1 MKILIPSSIVAL
13 TLISGCA
20 SIALSTT
27 SPQSAIEAKFAA
39 VNRHALDEIVNLYSP
54 EAQIT
59 ASDFCQPRHGREDVR
74 RTYKA
79 LFDAFPNIG
88 VEVHEYVVQGDRVA
102 VRLNVQNKP
111 PAAGRAL
118 AAPERSTAV
127 FAIEGDLRAGPH
139 SLSVRSEGWP

>member
-1 MKILIPSSIVAL
+1 VKSLAPSSIVIIA
-13 TLISGCA
+13 LISGCA
-20 SIALSTT
+20 CVAPSKPFA
-27 SPQSAIEAKFAA
+27 SPQATIEAKFAA

-54 EAQIT
+54 DAQIT

-102 VRLNVQNKP
+102 VRVNIQSKP
-111 PAAGRAL
+111 PGFAFDVPIMNFFTVRNGLIESDEGRFDNGGRRCS
-118 AAPERSTAV
+118 P
-127 FAIEGDLRAGPH
+127 
-139 SLSVRSEGWP
+139 

>member
-1 MKILIPSSIVAL
+1 VKSVVPSSIVAL
-13 TLISGCA
+13 ALISGCA
-20 SIALSTT
+20 AVAPSKPSL
-27 SPQSAIEAKFAA
+27 SPQSVIEAKFAA

-102 VRLNVQNKP
+102 VRLNVQNKQP
-111 PAAGRAL
+111 GFAFDLPIMNFFTVRNGLIESDEGRFDNGGRRCS
-118 AAPERSTAV
+118 P
-127 FAIEGDLRAGPH
+127 
-139 SLSVRSEGWP
+139 

>member
-1 MKILIPSSIVAL
+1 VKSVVPSSIVAL
-13 TLISGCA
+13 ALISGCTA
-20 SIALSTT
+20 VAPSKPSP
-27 SPQSAIEAKFAA
+27 SPQSVIEAKFAA
-39 VNRHALDEIVNLYSP
+39 VNRHTLDEIVNLYSP

-102 VRLNVQNKP
+102 VRLNVQNKQP
-111 PAAGRAL
+111 GFAFDLPIMNFFTVRNGLIESDEGRFDNGGRRCS
-118 AAPERSTAV
+118 P
-127 FAIEGDLRAGPH
+127 
-139 SLSVRSEGWP
+139 

>member
-1 MKILIPSSIVAL
+1 VKSVVPASLVAIA
-13 TLISGCA
+13 LISGCA
-20 SIALSTT
+20 SVAPSKPFP

-59 ASDFCQPRHGREDVR
+59 ASDFCQPRH
-74 RTYKA
+74 KA

-102 VRLNVQNKP
+102 VRVNVQNKP
-111 PAAGRAL
+111 PGFAFDVPIMNFFTVRNGLIESDEGRFDNGGRRCS
-118 AAPERSTAV
+118 P
-127 FAIEGDLRAGPH
+127 
-139 SLSVRSEGWP
+139 

>member
-1 MKILIPSSIVAL
+1 VKFVVPPAIVAIA
-13 TLISGCA
+13 LISGCA
-20 SIALSTT
+20 TVGPSKPSA
-27 SPQSAIEAKFAA
+27 SPQSLIEAKFAA
-39 VNRHALDEIVNLYSP
+39 VNRHALDEIVELYSP

-102 VRLNVQNKP
+102 VRVNIQNKP
-111 PAAGRAL
+111 PGFAFDVPIMNFFTVRNGLIESDEGRFDNGGRRCS
-118 AAPERSTAV
+118 P
-127 FAIEGDLRAGPH
+127 
-139 SLSVRSEGWP
+139 

>member
-1 MKILIPSSIVAL
+1 VKFVVPPSIVTIA
-13 TLISGCA
+13 LISGCA
-20 SIALSTT
+20 TVAPSRPSAS
-27 SPQSAIEAKFAA
+27 SQSVIEAKFAA

-102 VRLNVQNKP
+102 VRVNIRNKP
-111 PAAGRAL
+111 PGFAFDVPIMNFFTVRNGLIESDEGRFDNGRRRCS
-118 AAPERSTAV
+118 P
-127 FAIEGDLRAGPH
+127 
-139 SLSVRSEGWP
+139 

>member
-1 MKILIPSSIVAL
+1 VKSVVPSSLVAVA
-13 TLISGCA
+13 LISGCA
-20 SIALSTT
+20 SVVPSKP

-39 VNRHALDEIVNLYSP
+39 VNRHALDEIVSLYSP

-59 ASDFCQPRHGREDVR
+59 ASDFCQTRHGREDVR

-102 VRLNVQNKP
+102 VRLNVQNKSP
-111 PAAGRAL
+111 GFAFDVPIMNFFTVHNGLIESDEGRFDNGG
-118 AAPERSTAV
+118 RRCSQ
-127 FAIEGDLRAGPH
+127 
-139 SLSVRSEGWP
+139 